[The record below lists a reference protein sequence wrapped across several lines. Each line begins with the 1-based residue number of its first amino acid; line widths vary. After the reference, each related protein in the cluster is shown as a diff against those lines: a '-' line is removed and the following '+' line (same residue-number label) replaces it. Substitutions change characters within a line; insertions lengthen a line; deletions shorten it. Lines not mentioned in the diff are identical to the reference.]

1 MHEGVLPLA
10 RDVERWKH
18 HDPGLDAQLDGR
30 DESLAHLS
38 GKGKYDTIKNID
50 ANKEQIADKA
60 GADEDT
66 VEESFLLKRADG
78 VGVEENATDE
88 IGAEEDVNKEES
100 LAKVSK

>member
-18 HDPGLDAQLDGR
+18 HDPGLDDQLDGR
-30 DESLAHLS
+30 DESLAH
-38 GKGKYDTIKNID
+38 

-60 GADEDT
+60 GADEDA

-78 VGVEENATDE
+78 VGVEENAIDE
-88 IGAEEDVNKEES
+88 IGVEEDVNKEES